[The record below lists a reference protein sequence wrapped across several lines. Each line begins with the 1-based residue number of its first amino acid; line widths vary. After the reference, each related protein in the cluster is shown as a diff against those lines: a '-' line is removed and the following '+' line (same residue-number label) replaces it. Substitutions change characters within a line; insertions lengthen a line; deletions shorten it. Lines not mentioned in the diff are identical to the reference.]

1 MIALEGFEI
10 EYPTTAT
17 DARAQ
22 TLVRADYDGH
32 MDWDN
37 GGFWVMLSVMAVF
50 WLGLLGVIA
59 WGVAT
64 YARKDGRPEESAHE
78 IARRR
83 YARGEINA
91 EEFERIKRDLR

>member
-1 MIALEGFEI
+1 MIALEGFDI
-10 EYPTTAT
+10 GFRTAT
-17 DARAQ
+17 NVLAQ
-22 TLVRADYDGH
+22 TLVRADYDGP

-50 WLGLLGVIA
+50 WLGLLAVIA

-64 YARKDGRPEESAHE
+64 YARKDGRPEESALE

-91 EEFERIKRDLR
+91 EEFERIKRDLL

>member
-1 MIALEGFEI
+1 MIALEGFDI
-10 EYPTTAT
+10 GSATAT
-17 DARAQ
+17 DVTAQ
-22 TLVRADYDGH
+22 TLVRADYDGP

-50 WLGLLGVIA
+50 WLGLLAVIA

-64 YARKDGRPEESAHE
+64 YARKDGGREESPFE

-91 EEFERIKRDLR
+91 EEFERIRRDLM